1 MEARCCG
8 YRYSHRLIKYHRMKN
23 KLSVFLL
30 LLTVFAEF
38 SASAQSKIKVA
49 CVGNSITAGAG
60 ITDPQINS
68 YPAQLQSLLGDRYQV
83 TNYGVSGTTLLKK
96 GNSPYWV
103 TQKYKQAL
111 ESNPDIVFIKL
122 GTNDSKAINRP
133 FLGEFKN
140 DYEALIK
147 SFAQLSSHPRIILLL
162 PLPSFKTDSNG
173 IFDPVIKTK
182 IIPLI
187 QQVAYK
193 DSLEVIDL
201 HSLFVD
207 KPELLPD
214 GIHPHKE
221 GAGVLAN
228 RLYQLIKQERD
239 TKFDISAKLPAAEK
253 ITSFYGYNCA
263 DFTYNGRNCKV
274 VKPKWAAKGHPWVWR
289 ARFWGHE
296 PQADIALLEH
306 GFHIVYCDVVELYG
320 NAESV
325 KIWNGFYD
333 LLNKAGLNKRA
344 AMEGMSRGGVYV
356 YNWAAENPK
365 KVACVYADNPVL
377 DLKSWPGGKG
387 KGPGSKGDWVKVQTD
402 FNLKTPEDEAAFASS
417 PINKIKEIVK
427 GHYPMLHLLAD
438 ADEVVPPEE
447 NTIPFE
453 KLVKEAGGDITV
465 YHKPGFKHHPHSLP
479 NPSVIVDFILKNT
492 GIK

>member
-1 MEARCCG
+1 
-8 YRYSHRLIKYHRMKN
+8 MKN
-23 KLSVFLL
+23 KLSALL
-30 LLTVFAEF
+30 LFLAVFAGY
-38 SASAQSKIKVA
+38 SVSAQSKIKVA

-60 ITDPQINS
+60 ITDPQTNS
-68 YPAQLQSLLGDRYQV
+68 YPAQLQALLGDKYQV
-83 TNYGVSGTTLLKK
+83 SNFGVSGTTLLKK
-96 GNSPYWV
+96 GNSPYWA
-103 TQKYKQAL
+103 TAKYKQAL
-111 ESNPDIVFIKL
+111 ASNPDIVFIKL

-140 DYEALIK
+140 DYDDLIR
-147 SFAQLSSHPRIILLL
+147 SFRQLNSHPRIVLLL
-162 PLPSFKTDSNG
+162 PLPSFKTDSNS
-173 IFDPVIKTK
+173 IFDPVIKSK
-182 IIPLI
+182 IIPFT
-187 QQVAYK
+187 QQVANK

-201 HSLFVD
+201 HSLFID

-221 GAGVLAN
+221 GAAIIAN
-228 RLYQLIKQERD
+228 RLYQLIKQQRD
-239 TKFDISAKLPAAEK
+239 TKFNISASLPIAEK
-253 ITSFYGYNCA
+253 TTSFYGYTCT
-263 DFTYNGRNCKV
+263 DFTFNARNCKV
-274 VKPKWAAKGHPWVWR
+274 VKPKWVAQGHPWVWR

-306 GFHIVYCDVVELYG
+306 GFHVVYCDVAELYG
-320 NAESV
+320 NKESI
-325 KIWNGFYD
+325 KLWDSFYE
-333 LLNKAGLNKRA
+333 LMHKAGLAKKA

-356 YNWAAENPK
+356 YNWAAQNPK

-402 FNLKTPEDEAAFASS
+402 FNLRTPEDEVAFAES
-417 PINKIKEIVK
+417 PINKVKQIVK

-447 NTIPFE
+447 NTVPFE
-453 KLVKEAGGDITV
+453 KLVKDLGGDITV

-492 GIK
+492 GIAQ